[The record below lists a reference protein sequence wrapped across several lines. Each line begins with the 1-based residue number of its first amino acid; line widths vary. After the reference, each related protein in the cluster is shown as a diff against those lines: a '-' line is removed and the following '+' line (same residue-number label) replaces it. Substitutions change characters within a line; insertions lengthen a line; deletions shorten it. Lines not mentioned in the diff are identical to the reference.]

1 MASRRGIR
9 LHSSLHHP
17 AMREWQEPHLHSS
30 NLVYPIFVTNR
41 EHDHPIKGFAPNV
54 QWGAGK
60 DMKFQ
65 TLVAYLSSLQ
75 KKGLRSVMLFG
86 VTSEAE
92 KNCTGTMADDERTP
106 VVRCLQA
113 LRMQCPDLMLLADVC
128 LCEYTDHGHCAPLKP
143 MPPVGKSSLSELP
156 IIDNEAGVKRL
167 SDISVAYAKAGAHMV
182 CPSDM
187 MDGRINGIRCALDKE
202 GMQHISIMAY
212 TSKKASCM
220 YAPFRAAVESTF
232 KGDRKRYQQ
241 PCGSSQ
247 IARRALK
254 RDLQEGADVV
264 LVKPCLFYGD
274 IIKSFAETS
283 DVPVAVYVVSGEYK
297 MLKDYGEATGSLEAV
312 LREAH
317 VGLLRAG
324 ASILITYFTPLL
336 LDAIPT
342 WK

>member
-1 MASRRGIR
+1 
-9 LHSSLHHP
+9 
-17 AMREWQEPHLHSS
+17 MREWQEPHLHSS

-41 EHDHPIKGFAPNV
+41 EEDNPIKGFEPNM

-60 DMKFQ
+60 DFKFV
-65 TLVAYLSSLQ
+65 TLVSHLSSLQ

-86 VTSEAE
+86 VTSEAA
-92 KNCTGTMADDERTP
+92 KNATGTMADDQRTP
-106 VVRCLQA
+106 VIRCLQA
-113 LRMQCPDLMLLADVC
+113 LRVQCPDLMLLADVC

-143 MPPVGKSSLSELP
+143 MPPVGTSAASSASSACEP
-156 IIDNEAGVKRL
+156 IIDNESGVKRL
-167 SDISVAYAKAGAHMV
+167 SDIAVAYAKAGAHMV

-187 MDGRINGIRCALDKE
+187 MDGRIDGIRCALNE
-202 GMQHISIMAY
+202 SGFQHVSIMAY

-241 PCGSSQ
+241 PCGSAR
-247 IARRALK
+247 IAKRALK
-254 RDLQEGADVV
+254 RDVQEGADVV

-274 IIKSFAETS
+274 IVKAFAEAA

-312 LREAH
+312 LRESH
-317 VGLLRAG
+317 VGLMRSG

-342 WK
+342 WI